1 MKMNVTETVKQ
12 ACGHWPRILPALG
25 VKVIKN
31 RHQACPMCGGSDR
44 FRFDDK
50 EGRGTWFC
58 NQCGA
63 GDGLKLVEKVFGE
76 KPSEAAQRVN
86 AVTGSLPPVAREVIA
101 TTEAGTEADRKAAA
115 ALAVE
120 LMEKT
125 RPATGNVYLTRK
137 GFPGHECL
145 MLTDTHKT
153 GGVTYCAGDLA
164 VPLYDDKGAL
174 VNLQLI
180 RLVGDKGIKR
190 TLKGGQVK
198 GACHIIEGQKQAGK
212 RLWIAEGYATALTVH
227 HLTGE
232 TVMMALSSVN
242 LLSLASLARSKYPAC
257 QIVLAADRDLNGDG
271 QTKAAAAAEACNG
284 IVALPPV
291 FGDWN
296 DAFMQNGEEA
306 TRRAITTAIRP
317 VAQSPF
323 ATMSVAEFTAMS
335 ASEKAMRVHEHYGET
350 LAVDANGQ
358 LLSRYENG
366 IWKVVQTATFSREV
380 AAQFLRLGSPF
391 SSGKVASVID
401 TLKLIIPQQET
412 PARRLI
418 GFRNGVL
425 DTRSG
430 IFSPHHKSHW
440 LRTLCDVDF
449 TPPVEGET
457 LQTHAPNFWRW
468 LDRAASGRAEKRD
481 VILAALF
488 MVLANRYDW
497 QLFLEVTGPGG
508 SGKSILAEIATL
520 LAGEDNATSADID
533 TLEDPR
539 KRASLIGFSLIR
551 LPDQEKWSGDGAG
564 LKAITGGDAVSVDPK
579 YQNPYSTHIP
589 AVILAVNNNPM
600 RFTDRSGGV
609 SRRRVIIHFPE
620 QIAPNERDPQL
631 RDKIARELAI
641 IVRQLMQKFIDP
653 MSARALLQSQQNS
666 DEALSIKR
674 DADPTFDF
682 CGYLEMLPQTNG
694 MFMGNASIIPRNYR
708 KYLYHAY
715 LAYMEANGYRNVLS
729 LKMFGL
735 GLPMMLKEYGLNY
748 EKRHTKQGMQ
758 TNLSLKEES
767 YGDWLPKCD
776 EPAAT

>member
-31 RHQACPMCGGSDR
+31 RHQACPVCGGSDR

-63 GDGLKLVEKVFGE
+63 GDGLKLVEKVFGVN
-76 KPSEAAQRVN
+76 PSEAAQKVN
-86 AVTGSLPPVAREVIA
+86 AVTGSLSPVDPEVIA
-101 TTEAGTEADRKAAA
+101 AAEAGTEADRKAAA
-115 ALAVE
+115 ALAAK

-125 RPATGNVYLTRK
+125 RTATGNAYLSRK
-137 GFPGHECL
+137 GFPDSECS
-145 MLTDTHKT
+145 MLTTTHKT
-153 GGVTYCAGDLA
+153 GGVTFHAGDLT
-164 VPLYDDKGAL
+164 VPLYDDTGVL

-180 RLVGDKGIKR
+180 NSDGLKR

-232 TVMMALSSVN
+232 TVMVALSSVN
-242 LLSLASLARSKYPAC
+242 LLSLASLAHQKHPAC

-271 QTKAAAAAEACNG
+271 QTRAAAAANASEG

-296 DAFMQNGEEA
+296 DAFEQKGEDA
-306 TRRAITTAIRP
+306 TRKAIYDAIRP
-317 VAQSPF
+317 PAQSPF
-323 ATMSVAEFTAMS
+323 DTMSEAEFTAMS
-335 ASEKAMRVHEHYGET
+335 ASEKAMRVHEHYGEA

-366 IWKVVQTATFSREV
+366 IWKVIPPSDFARDV
-380 AAQFLRLGSPF
+380 AGLFQRLRAPF
-391 SSGKVASVID
+391 SSGRIASVVE
-401 TLKLIIPQQET
+401 TLKLIITQQDA

-425 DTRSG
+425 DTSTG
-430 IFSPHHKSHW
+430 IFSPHHKSYW

-457 LQTHAPNFWRW
+457 LETHAPNFWRW
-468 LDRAASGRAEKRD
+468 LDRAASGNAEKRD

-620 QIAPNERDPQL
+620 QIAPEERDPQL
-631 RDKIARELAI
+631 RDKIARELAV
-641 IVRQLMQKFIDP
+641 IVRQLMQKFSDP
-653 MSARALLQSQQNS
+653 MTARALLQSQQNS

-748 EKRHTKQGMQ
+748 EKRHTKQGIQ

-776 EPAAT
+776 DPTAT